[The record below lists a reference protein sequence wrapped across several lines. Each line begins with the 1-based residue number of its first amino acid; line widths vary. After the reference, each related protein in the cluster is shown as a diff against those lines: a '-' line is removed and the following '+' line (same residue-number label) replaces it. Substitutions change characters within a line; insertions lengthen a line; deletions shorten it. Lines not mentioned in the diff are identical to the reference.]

1 MARKTIAGLEKIIK
15 QRDDLIEILEEN
27 YNKLINRIKEME
39 EEKNIVKKVDYDF
52 LLLQMKSRESEN
64 AMYKRQIEKL
74 RDIIENDKLKQ
85 ENEELKM
92 MCKELQK
99 QLKEKDYLNAKVGR
113 RKTITPEQREDI
125 RRKYANGTSMNKLAI
140 DYNTSKTTIHK
151 IIKKEVN
158 N

>member
-1 MARKTIAGLEKIIK
+1 MLKYKLEK
-15 QRDDLIEILEEN
+15 
-27 YNKLINRIKEME
+27 
-39 EEKNIVKKVDYDF
+39 F
-52 LLLQMKSRESEN
+52 
-64 AMYKRQIEKL
+64 
-74 RDIIENDKLKQ
+74 DISKLKQ
-85 ENEELKM
+85 ENEELKV

-113 RKTITPEQREDI
+113 KKTIAINQREDI